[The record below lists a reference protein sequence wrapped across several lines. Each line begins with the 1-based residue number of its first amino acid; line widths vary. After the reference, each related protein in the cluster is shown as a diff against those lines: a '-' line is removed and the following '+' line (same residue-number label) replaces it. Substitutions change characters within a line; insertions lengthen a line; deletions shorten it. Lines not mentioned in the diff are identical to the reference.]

1 MRIKTPKI
9 INILMF
15 WTLISTPALAQQQ
28 MGSQAAMNAC
38 ANIATL
44 LQMGGPQLQSAF
56 GQHALFAIFQQTGG
70 TGRYLPLVQ
79 LGPVHNVM
87 IGGENVLPLGS
98 FLTCRTVH
106 QNGYADWQLAFSQM
120 TQRFENFQFNSVP
133 GGNPNPNPTPNPT
146 PNPNPNPNP
155 NPTPNPVPKPPS
167 DNQACQKFP
176 ELCP

>member
-1 MRIKTPKI
+1 MLIKTPKSSA
-9 INILMF
+9 IL
-15 WTLISTPALAQQQ
+15 LVCSLLAPPAIAQQQ

-44 LQMGGPQLQSAF
+44 LQIGGPRLQSAF
-56 GQHALFAIFQQTGG
+56 GQQALFAIFQQTGG
-70 TGRYLPLVQ
+70 TGRYPPLVQ

-146 PNPNPNPNP
+146 PNPNPNP
-155 NPTPNPVPKPPS
+155 TPNPVPKPPS

>member
-1 MRIKTPKI
+1 LRIKAPKL
-9 INILMF
+9 INILALF
-15 WTLISTPALAQQQ
+15 TLAADPAAAQQQ

-38 ANIATL
+38 ATIATL

-56 GQHALFAIFQQTGG
+56 GQQALFAIFQQTGG
-70 TGRYLPLVQ
+70 TGRYPPLVQ

-133 GGNPNPNPTPNPT
+133 GGIANPTPPT

-155 NPTPNPVPKPPS
+155 NPVPKPPP